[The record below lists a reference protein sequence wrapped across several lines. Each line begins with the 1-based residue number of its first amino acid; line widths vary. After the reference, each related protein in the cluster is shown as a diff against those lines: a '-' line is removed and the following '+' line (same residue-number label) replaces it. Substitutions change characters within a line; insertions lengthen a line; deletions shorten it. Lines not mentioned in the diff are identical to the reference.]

1 MPNSSPR
8 ILGIILAGGE
18 GRRLQPLTNDRAK
31 PAVPFGGKYRLID
44 FVLSNF
50 VNSKIYSIY
59 VLVQFKS
66 QSLIEHLAAGWQFG
80 SLLPEQ
86 FISPVPA
93 QMQRGQTWYQGTADA
108 IYQNLNLIEN
118 YRPDIVAVFG
128 ADHIYRMDIGRMVD
142 QHLEREAQ
150 VSIASLRVP
159 VAEAGRLG
167 VVQVGEQGR
176 VIGFL
181 EKPEVPPE
189 IPGLPGFCL
198 ASMGNYLF
206 DAGALVEILRSQAE
220 AHADEGHDFGRP
232 VIPENLKR
240 LRIFAYDFAEN
251 RLPGEPADKALYW
264 RDVGTLEAYYDANMD
279 LRDIDPALNLYNLR
293 WPLRSAQAAFPPAK
307 FVFDEVGRRGQATHS
322 IVGEGCI
329 ISGSTIVNS
338 VLGRSV
344 FVHSFAQVEDAVLF
358 DGVRVR
364 RHAKI
369 RRAIID
375 KNVQVPEG
383 ERIGY
388 DLERDRERFHVTDS
402 GIVVIPKNTVIAR

>member
-167 VVQVGEQGR
+167 VVVEQHGGQL
-176 VIGFL
+176 VF
-181 EKPEVPPE
+181 EPNPPQ
-189 IPGLPGFCL
+189 GTVFRFTLPL
-198 ASMGNYLF
+198 AESPTAL
-206 DAGALVEILRSQAE
+206 DAPAPAE
-220 AHADEGHDFGRP
+220 
-232 VIPENLKR
+232 
-240 LRIFAYDFAEN
+240 
-251 RLPGEPADKALYW
+251 
-264 RDVGTLEAYYDANMD
+264 
-279 LRDIDPALNLYNLR
+279 
-293 WPLRSAQAAFPPAK
+293 PL
-307 FVFDEVGRRGQATHS
+307 H
-322 IVGEGCI
+322 
-329 ISGSTIVNS
+329 
-338 VLGRSV
+338 
-344 FVHSFAQVEDAVLF
+344 
-358 DGVRVR
+358 
-364 RHAKI
+364 
-369 RRAIID
+369 
-375 KNVQVPEG
+375 
-383 ERIGY
+383 
-388 DLERDRERFHVTDS
+388 TD
-402 GIVVIPKNTVIAR
+402 